1 MANILLFVGV
11 LFIGQVMTEVTV
23 MPASDPRVDWSG
35 RRVVNGD
42 TVNFDWLGV
51 TARLTV
57 KGGRYVIATINTTQ
71 YRGTRMRVWA
81 SDQGFDLYPQ
91 VQLWVTKLSN
101 RHVLFGGNV
110 GDNRLITLSNIV
122 PPQYKTGITTVVSF
136 ETDGIFVKTPPQ
148 TRRIEVI
155 GDSITAATNVVRPAG
170 APHCGDGGL
179 QSDWS
184 QTYSALLCQRFGAS
198 CSTIAVGGKCM
209 MKECGGLQMP
219 DYFLSTYMTDAPKPT
234 YPFAT
239 SGWAPDAMI
248 INLGTNDMRV
258 IKTPDSA
265 MAKKFTAETISFMKN
280 ATKLYQS
287 NITFF
292 LTTGPME
299 NTTMAATKAAV
310 KQGTQEGL
318 KVHWI
323 DMRTACV
330 DARLHAPD
338 DGDGCD
344 GCAGHPGIEGHYGMY
359 LAAEPVIANVMGW
372 NKKLLQI

>member
-1 MANILLFVGV
+1 MANILLF
-11 LFIGQVMTEVTV
+11 IGAALIGSVIAEVTV
-23 MPASDPRVDWSG
+23 MQASDPKVDWSG
-35 RRVVNGD
+35 RRVVDGG

-57 KGGRYVIATINTTQ
+57 TGGTYVIATINTTQ
-71 YRGTRMRVWA
+71 LRGTRMRVWI

-91 VQLWVTKLSN
+91 VQLWVTKILN
-101 RHVLFGGNV
+101 RHILFTGSVGNK
-110 GDNRLITLSNIV
+110 RLITLSNIV
-122 PPQYKTGITTVVSF
+122 PPQYGTGITKVVSF
-136 ETDGIFVKTPPQ
+136 ETDGTFVSTPPQ

-155 GDSITAATNVVRPAG
+155 GDSITAATNVVRPSG
-170 APHCGDGGL
+170 APHCGDAGY

-198 CSTIAVGGKCM
+198 CSTIAVGGKCI
-209 MKECGGLQMP
+209 MKECHGLQMP
-219 DYFLSTYMTDAPKPT
+219 DYFVSTYYHDAPKPT

-265 MAKKFTAETISFMKN
+265 MGKQFTAETIAFMKN
-280 ATKLYQS
+280 AVKLYQS

-299 NTTMAATKAAV
+299 NTTMPLTKAAV
-310 KQGTQEGL
+310 EQGTQEGL

-338 DGDGCD
+338 DEDGCD

-372 NKKLLQI
+372 NNTSL